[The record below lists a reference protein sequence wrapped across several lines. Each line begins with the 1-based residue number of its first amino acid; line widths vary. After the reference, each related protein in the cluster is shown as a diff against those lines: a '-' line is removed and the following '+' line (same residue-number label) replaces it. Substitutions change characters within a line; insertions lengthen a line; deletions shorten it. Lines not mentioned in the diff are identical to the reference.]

1 MSEAKVSTA
10 PSFPALVQQFFTVYL
25 VNQRA
30 MSPHTV
36 AAYRDALVL
45 FLDFASQRLGKAPT
59 ALSLTDIAPDLI
71 LAFLDHLEQQRHNRV
86 QTRNLRLVALRAF
99 LKFAARRD
107 VAALQSIE
115 QALGVPLK
123 RFEQPM
129 LGFLTREE
137 MLAVIGE
144 AGETW
149 TSQRDHLLL
158 TMLYNTGA
166 RVSEMIGIQ
175 VGDVVLD
182 ASPCVHLHGKGR
194 KRRSV
199 PLWTGTVQAVRA
211 WLRRNP
217 SLRSTAPLLPNRN
230 GRAMTRSNV
239 NKRLEIAVAR
249 AAERYPSLNT
259 RHISPH
265 SVRHSTAMHMLQ
277 SGVAFSVIALW
288 LGHESMTTTHRY
300 VEADLTMKQNALARL
315 QEPAMEPTR
324 YQPPDELMRFLLDL

>member
-1 MSEAKVSTA
+1 MSEVKVPTP

-45 FLDFASQRLGKAPT
+45 FLDFASQRLGKGPT
-59 ALSLTDIAPDLI
+59 ALSLTDIVPDLI
-71 LAFLDHLEQQRHNRV
+71 LAFLDHLEQERHNTA

-99 LKFAARRD
+99 LKFAAHRD
-107 VAALQSIE
+107 VAALGSIE

-144 AGETW
+144 PGETW

-166 RVSEMIGIQ
+166 RVSEMIGVQ
-175 VGDVVLD
+175 VGNVVLD
-182 ASPCVHLHGKGR
+182 AAPCVHLHGKGR

-199 PLWTGTVQAVRA
+199 PLWTGTVQVARA

-217 SLRSTAPLLPNRN
+217 SLGSTAPLLPNRN

-239 NKRLEIAVAR
+239 NKRLKIAVTR
-249 AAERYPSLNT
+249 AAESYPSLNT
-259 RHISPH
+259 RHVSPH
-265 SVRHSTAMHMLQ
+265 SLRHSTAMHMLQ

-300 VEADLTMKQNALARL
+300 VEADLTMKQIALARL
-315 QEPAMEPTR
+315 EDPAMEPTH
-324 YQPPDELMRFLLDL
+324 YQPPDELMRFLLEL

>member
-1 MSEAKVSTA
+1 MIGA
-10 PSFPALVQQFFTVYL
+10 P
-25 VNQRA
+25 
-30 MSPHTV
+30 
-36 AAYRDALVL
+36 
-45 FLDFASQRLGKAPT
+45 
-59 ALSLTDIAPDLI
+59 
-71 LAFLDHLEQQRHNRV
+71 
-86 QTRNLRLVALRAF
+86 
-99 LKFAARRD
+99 
-107 VAALQSIE
+107 
-115 QALGVPLK
+115 
-123 RFEQPM
+123 
-129 LGFLTREE
+129 
-137 MLAVIGE
+137 
-144 AGETW
+144 GETW

-158 TMLYNTGA
+158 SMLYNTGA
-166 RVSEMIGIQ
+166 RVSEMIGVQ

-194 KRRSV
+194 KRRFV
-199 PLWTGTVQAVRA
+199 PLWKGTVQAVRA

-217 SLRSTAPLLPNRN
+217 SLGSPAPLLPNRN
-230 GRAMTRSNV
+230 GQAMTRSNV

-249 AAERYPSLNT
+249 AAERYPSLNM

-315 QEPAMEPTR
+315 QEPAMDPIR